1 MIFEIMAKYK
11 YTARTKQGELQTGFV
26 EAPNQ
31 GTAANILSG
40 HDLFVLSVESAERKS
55 FFENT
60 FSFLN
65 RVKIIHLMTFTRQ
78 FATLLQSTVPL
89 SDSLITLHKQTK
101 NPILKEAI
109 FEISNDVSAGLSLS
123 QALERQSGIFSDFYI
138 NMVRSAEI
146 TGRLEEVSGFLA
158 DYLEK
163 ESIWRSRVRNALIY
177 PIFVMSLFAIV
188 GIFLLTFVFPKLTI
202 VFEETSVKLPLM
214 TKIFLEAGNFLL
226 NWWWAIAIISA
237 LLITLLIDYL
247 RTGEGK
253 AVLSELMI
261 KLPILGD
268 LFKKMHV
275 TRFSESL
282 GVLIKG
288 GIPITQAIEI
298 TAHVIGNVIYRD
310 ILEEIAEK
318 VKAGELLSNLLR
330 QNEYYFP
337 DLVGQMVAI
346 GENTGRL
353 EQMLAKISDFYS
365 REVENTLDN
374 LTELIQPVLISI
386 IGIFVGLLFASVLI
400 PIYNLTQS
408 FNK

>member
-1 MIFEIMAKYK
+1 MKYK

-26 EAPNQ
+26 ESPNQ
-31 GTAANILSG
+31 EVATNILSS
-40 HDLFVLSVESAERKS
+40 HDLFVLSIEGSERKS
-55 FFENT
+55 FFEGV
-60 FSFLN
+60 FGFLN

-89 SDSLITLHKQTK
+89 KDSLTTLHKQTK
-101 NPILKEAI
+101 NPILKEAV

-123 QALERQSGIFSDFYI
+123 QALERQGGIFSDFYI

-146 TGRLEEVSGFLA
+146 TGRMEEAMGFLA

-163 ESIWRSRVRNALIY
+163 ESIWRSRVKNALIY
-177 PIFVMSLFAIV
+177 PVFVLFLFVIV
-188 GIFLLTFVFPKLTI
+188 GIFLLTFVFPKLTV

-214 TKIFLEAGNFLL
+214 TKIFLEIGNLL
-226 NWWWAIAIISA
+226 LDWWWTIAIIIA
-237 LLITLLIDYL
+237 LLIILLVDYL
-247 RTGEGK
+247 KTEEGK
-253 AVLSELMI
+253 AVIGELMI
-261 KLPILGD
+261 RLPIFGD

-275 TRFSESL
+275 ARFSESL

-298 TAHVIGNVIYRD
+298 TAHVMGNVIYRD
-310 ILEEIAEK
+310 VLDEIAEK
-318 VKAGELLSNLLR
+318 VKAGESLSSLLF

-337 DLVGQMVAI
+337 ELAGQMVAI

-353 EQMLAKISDFYS
+353 EQMLKKISDFYS
-365 REVENTLDN
+365 REVENTLNN
-374 LTELIQPVLISI
+374 LTELIQPVLISV

>member
-1 MIFEIMAKYK
+1 M
-11 YTARTKQGELQTGFV
+11 
-26 EAPNQ
+26 
-31 GTAANILSG
+31 AANILNG
-40 HDLFVLSVESAERKS
+40 HDLFVLSVKSAERKNFFEGAFS
-55 FFENT
+55 FF
-60 FSFLN
+60 N
-65 RVKIIHLMTFTRQ
+65 RVKIVYLMTFTRQ

-89 SDSLITLHKQTK
+89 NDSLVTLHKQTK
-101 NPILKEAI
+101 NPVLKEAI

-146 TGRLEEVSGFLA
+146 TGRMEEVMGFLA

-163 ESIWRSRVRNALIY
+163 EAVWRSRVRNALIY
-177 PIFVMSLFAIV
+177 PAFVLSLFAIV
-188 GIFLLTFVFPKLTI
+188 GVFLLTFVFPKLTI

-226 NWWWAIAIISA
+226 NWWWAIAIIA
-237 LLITLLIDYL
+237 VLLITLLIDYL

-253 AVLSELMI
+253 AVLSEIMI
-261 KLPILGD
+261 KLPVLGD

-275 TRFSESL
+275 ARFSESL

-288 GIPITQAIEI
+288 GIPITQAIEV

-310 ILEEIAEK
+310 ILDEIAEK

-353 EQMLAKISDFYS
+353 EQMLEKISDFYS

-408 FNK
+408 FNR

>member
-1 MIFEIMAKYK
+1 MKFK

-40 HDLFVLSVESAERKS
+40 HDLFILSVEGAERKS
-55 FFENT
+55 FFEGV
-60 FSFLN
+60 FAFLN
-65 RVKIIHLMTFTRQ
+65 RVKIIYLMTFTRQ

-89 SDSLITLHKQTK
+89 NDSLVTLYKQTK
-101 NPILKEAI
+101 NPILKEAV

-146 TGRLEEVSGFLA
+146 TGRLEEVMGFLA

-177 PIFVMSLFAIV
+177 PAFVMFLFMVV

-202 VFEETSVKLPLM
+202 VFEESSVKLPLM

-226 NWWWAIAIISA
+226 NWWWAIAIIA
-237 LLITLLIDYL
+237 TLFITLLVDYL
-247 RTGEGK
+247 KTGEGK
-253 AVLSELMI
+253 AVFSELMI
-261 KLPILGD
+261 KLPVFGD
-268 LFKKMHV
+268 LFKKMYV
-275 TRFSESL
+275 ARFSESL

-288 GIPITQAIEI
+288 GIPITQAIEV
-298 TAHVIGNVIYRD
+298 TSHVIGNVIYRD
-310 ILEEIAEK
+310 ILDEIAEK
-318 VKAGELLSNLLR
+318 VKAGELLSSLLR

-353 EQMLAKISDFYS
+353 EQMLEKISSFYS

-386 IGIFVGLLFASVLI
+386 IGIFVGLLFASILI

-408 FNK
+408 FNKPF

>member
-1 MIFEIMAKYK
+1 M
-11 YTARTKQGELQTGFV
+11 
-26 EAPNQ
+26 
-31 GTAANILSG
+31 AANILNG
-40 HDLFVLSVESAERKS
+40 HDLFVLSVKSAERKNFFEGAFS
-55 FFENT
+55 FF
-60 FSFLN
+60 N
-65 RVKIIHLMTFTRQ
+65 RVKIVYLMTFTRQ

-89 SDSLITLHKQTK
+89 NDSLVTLHKQTK

-146 TGRLEEVSGFLA
+146 TGRMEEVMGFLA

-163 ESIWRSRVRNALIY
+163 EAVWRSRVRNALIY
-177 PIFVMSLFAIV
+177 PAFVLSLFAIV
-188 GIFLLTFVFPKLTI
+188 GVFLLTFVFPKLTI

-226 NWWWAIAIISA
+226 NWWWAIAIIA
-237 LLITLLIDYL
+237 VLLITLLIDYL

-253 AVLSELMI
+253 AVLSEIMI
-261 KLPILGD
+261 KLPVLGD

-275 TRFSESL
+275 ARFSESL

-288 GIPITQAIEI
+288 GIPITQAIEV

-310 ILEEIAEK
+310 ILDEIAEK

-353 EQMLAKISDFYS
+353 EQMLEKISDFYS

>member
-1 MIFEIMAKYK
+1 MKFK

-26 EAPNQ
+26 ESPSQ
-31 GTAANILSG
+31 EMAANILSG
-40 HDLFVLSVESAERKS
+40 HDLFVLSVKSAERKS
-55 FFENT
+55 FFEGT
-60 FSFLN
+60 FVFFN
-65 RVKIIHLMTFTRQ
+65 RVKIVYLMTFTRQ

-89 SDSLITLHKQTK
+89 NDSLVTLHKQTK

-146 TGRLEEVSGFLA
+146 TGRMEEVMGFLA

-163 ESIWRSRVRNALIY
+163 EAVWRSRVRNALIY
-177 PIFVMSLFAIV
+177 PAFVLSLFAIV
-188 GIFLLTFVFPKLTI
+188 GVFLLTFVFPKLTI

-226 NWWWAIAIISA
+226 NWWWAIAIIA
-237 LLITLLIDYL
+237 VLLITLLIDYL

-253 AVLSELMI
+253 AVLSEIMI
-261 KLPILGD
+261 KLPVLGD

-275 TRFSESL
+275 ARFSESL

-288 GIPITQAIEI
+288 GIPITQAIEV

-310 ILEEIAEK
+310 ILDEIAEK

-353 EQMLAKISDFYS
+353 EQMLEKISDFYS

-408 FNK
+408 FNR

>member
-1 MIFEIMAKYK
+1 
-11 YTARTKQGELQTGFV
+11 TARTKQGELQTGFV
-26 EAPNQ
+26 ESPSQ
-31 GTAANILSG
+31 EMAANILNG
-40 HDLFVLSVESAERKS
+40 HDLFVLSVKSAERKNFFEGAFS
-55 FFENT
+55 FF
-60 FSFLN
+60 N
-65 RVKIIHLMTFTRQ
+65 RVKIVYLMTFTRQ

-89 SDSLITLHKQTK
+89 NDSLVTLHKQTK
-101 NPILKEAI
+101 NPVLKEAI

-146 TGRLEEVSGFLA
+146 TGRMEEVMGFLA

-163 ESIWRSRVRNALIY
+163 EAVWRSRVRNALIY
-177 PIFVMSLFAIV
+177 PAFVLSLFAIV
-188 GIFLLTFVFPKLTI
+188 GVFLLTFVFPKLTI

-226 NWWWAIAIISA
+226 NWWWAIAIIA
-237 LLITLLIDYL
+237 VLLITLLIDYL

-253 AVLSELMI
+253 AVLSEIMI
-261 KLPILGD
+261 KLPVLGD

-275 TRFSESL
+275 ARFSESL

-288 GIPITQAIEI
+288 GIPITQAIEV

-310 ILEEIAEK
+310 ILDEIAEK

-353 EQMLAKISDFYS
+353 EQMLEKISDFYS

-408 FNK
+408 FNR